1 MVRVKK
7 QYYKAIIEDTQPEKK
22 RESSGLDGARRDIH
36 FCTICRYHR
45 LVGMDRVTITGHV
58 TLLAFIVAPDLK
70 DHGPAI
76 LLYLI
81 NVFEEVPEW
90 LPAVVI
96 VEVRR

>member
-1 MVRVKK
+1 
-7 QYYKAIIEDTQPEKK
+7 
-22 RESSGLDGARRDIH
+22 
-36 FCTICRYHR
+36 
-45 LVGMDRVTITGHV
+45 MDRVTITGHV

-76 LLYLI
+76 LPYLI